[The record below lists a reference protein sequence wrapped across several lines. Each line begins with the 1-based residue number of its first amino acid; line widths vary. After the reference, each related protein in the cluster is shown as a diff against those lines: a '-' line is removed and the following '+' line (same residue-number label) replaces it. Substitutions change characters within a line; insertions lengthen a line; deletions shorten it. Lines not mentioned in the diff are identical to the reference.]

1 MAYRKCE
8 ICGLRSERKDGKKRF
23 FMARFPLDELR
34 CKEWVKMAGNE
45 DLVYV
50 PIEKLHELKF
60 ICGKH
65 FKDNDFNK
73 KRTQLKK
80 SAIPSI
86 NLSSMPLSDAIL
98 SAFPYYLFK
107 EQQPLQ
113 EDEPSTSSVSAQVE
127 ISTFET
133 NTYHKQSQDE
143 PSTSTSTAQVQATT
157 VDNQIVYEDDVPPV
171 EYTVNIMT
179 SEQDI
184 CMKDEPSTS
193 SVRKRRKRTNK
204 MSNENLSPR
213 KKKLMKRV
221 ELLKSKIRKVQEK
234 VKMFDNIQSKTLKT
248 MMFSAIRNE
257 NRSSQGKR
265 WSDNDK
271 ALAIAMYKKSPKL
284 YRYLR
289 HLLPLPS
296 PRTLQNVLSKMPM
309 NPGFNKSIIDH
320 LKRKVKELSCKDKT
334 CVILFDEMSL
344 KKRLIFNTAYD
355 KVEGFQ
361 DLGEHGRS
369 GELADKA
376 LVFLLQGVHKK
387 IKQPLA
393 HYFVKGTISSDKL
406 VAIIKNTIKMVL
418 KSVLE

>member
-107 EQQPLQ
+107 EQQSLQ

-133 NTYHKQSQDE
+133 NTYHKQSQDEPSTSTSTAQVQATTVDNQIVYEDDVPPVEYTVNIMTSEQDICMKDE

-234 VKMFDNIQSKTLKT
+234 
-248 MMFSAIRNE
+248 
-257 NRSSQGKR
+257 
-265 WSDNDK
+265 
-271 ALAIAMYKKSPKL
+271 
-284 YRYLR
+284 
-289 HLLPLPS
+289 
-296 PRTLQNVLSKMPM
+296 
-309 NPGFNKSIIDH
+309 
-320 LKRKVKELSCKDKT
+320 
-334 CVILFDEMSL
+334 
-344 KKRLIFNTAYD
+344 
-355 KVEGFQ
+355 
-361 DLGEHGRS
+361 
-369 GELADKA
+369 
-376 LVFLLQGVHKK
+376 
-387 IKQPLA
+387 
-393 HYFVKGTISSDKL
+393 
-406 VAIIKNTIKMVL
+406 
-418 KSVLE
+418 